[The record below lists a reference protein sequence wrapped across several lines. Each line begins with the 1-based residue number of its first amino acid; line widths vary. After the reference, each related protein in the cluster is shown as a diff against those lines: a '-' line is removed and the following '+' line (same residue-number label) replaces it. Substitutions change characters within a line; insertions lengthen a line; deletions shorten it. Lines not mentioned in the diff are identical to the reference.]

1 MGREGV
7 RATKWGP
14 ENAGDG
20 ENEHGRPGD
29 VSRAGAFARED
40 ELRSDSEEDRHAH
53 GDTRRRA
60 RGI

>member
-14 ENAGDG
+14 GNAGDG

-40 ELRSDSEEDRHAH
+40 ELRSDSEKERHAH
-53 GDTRRRA
+53 GDT
-60 RGI
+60 